1 MKQVGVVIGRAVW
14 DTPWWVPHILFCLTI
29 HLDVGLKNKNA
40 TNKPGMEE
48 IAEKLKSVGIAV
60 KEKTK
65 KTELE

>member
-1 MKQVGVVIGRAVW
+1 MRS
-14 DTPWWVPHILFCLTI
+14 HILFCLRI

-48 IAEKLKSVGIAV
+48 IAKKLKSVGIAV

-65 KTELE
+65 ETQLE